1 MKTFLFR
8 TFFGAAICLSGCIQR
23 SSVEQ
28 RMVELPVGYPITTL
42 DTAAQIGKV
51 LIASGFGA
59 DVHKQFPSLTQK
71 HLQGLYLTWNVGN
84 FQGKQSVFFLTG
96 IRYSGA
102 LPEAKAVADYCEARV
117 KKAVVEKFIPTAKTG
132 EMDFPNGDSALVMEY
147 QTSIPIVNMAAL
159 RKEVDW
165 IWDALRMDVENAKL
179 KTGVIRAVHPDGGG
193 GLVSQSKGYG
203 FVFTKRD
210 DGKWHCLQDEKQ

>member
-1 MKTFLFR
+1 MKGVLFSPLVCV
-8 TFFGAAICLSGCIQR
+8 AICFSACIQH

-28 RMVELPVGYPITTL
+28 RVVELPAGNSNTSIE
-42 DTAAQIGKV
+42 TAAQIGKT

-59 DVHKQFPSLTQK
+59 DIQKQFPSLSQQ

-96 IRYSGA
+96 IRYTGA

-117 KKAVVEKFIPTAKTG
+117 KKAVVEKFVPTAKTG
-132 EMDFPNGDSALVMEY
+132 KMDFPNGDSALVMEY
-147 QTSIPIVNMAAL
+147 QTSIPIENMAAL

-165 IWDALRMDVENAKL
+165 IWDTLRIDVETAKL
-179 KTGVIRAVHPDGGG
+179 KTGVIRATHPDEGG
-193 GLVSQSKGYG
+193 GLVTHSKGYG

-210 DGKWHCLQDEKQ
+210 DGKWHCLEDEKK